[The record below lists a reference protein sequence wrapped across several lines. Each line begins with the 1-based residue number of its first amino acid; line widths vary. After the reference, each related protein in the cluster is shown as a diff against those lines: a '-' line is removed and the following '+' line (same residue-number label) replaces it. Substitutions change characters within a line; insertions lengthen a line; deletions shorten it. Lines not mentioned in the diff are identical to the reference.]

1 MKEDSDILKK
11 IFISMLN
18 GLSDLNFMTLYCLFL
33 YLSSSFKTAGN
44 ILVCLLRYKPLLP
57 ASIIFFPPSN
67 AFKLKAVSLCVLFVW
82 LTISI
87 LEDDAHHVSLSTGV
101 PVHQPEWLHL
111 GVHKPALI
119 CTARPNTRSVNTTP
133 SQQNH

>member
-1 MKEDSDILKK
+1 MTFQCYDFVYLLSP
-11 IFISMLN
+11 FI
-18 GLSDLNFMTLYCLFL
+18 
-33 YLSSSFKTAGN
+33 TAGY
-44 ILVCLLRYKPLLP
+44 ILVRPLMFKPLFP
-57 ASIIFFPPSN
+57 ASVILFPHSN
-67 AFKLKAVSLCVLFVW
+67 AFKLKVVSLCVLFVP

-119 CTARPNTRSVNTTP
+119 CAARPNTRSVNTTP